1 MKNRITYL
9 VLALLLIL
17 TMAGCQQRSSAPAET
32 TSTDTAA
39 EVKEERTDS
48 PDQSPLLTLQDAVKS
63 QDTVVVDTRQ
73 TDAFN
78 GWDLSNNGLGG
89 HIDGA
94 VDFSFNWLTADEA
107 VLDQSLKTKGITS
120 DKKIILYNDIAENNL
135 AVKTYLEGKGYT
147 SIELY
152 DLNNLSIEDGNNLVK
167 YENYQLIVPPQVVK
181 GLIDGQVQ
189 ETFDSTDVKM
199 VEASWGEADTSYA
212 KGHIPTAFHIN
223 TDAVE
228 PPPAWMLADDE
239 TLKQF
244 ALDYGFKTIDTVII
258 SGEEE
263 MAAYRVAVVLRYL
276 GVQDVRVLNGGT
288 KAWLD
293 AGYELDTKEYLPVA
307 VESFG
312 ADIPVNPDIIETIEE
327 LKISLND
334 PKFTLVDNRTW
345 AEHIGESTGY
355 SYHDKAGRIPKSVY
369 GYAGL
374 ENSYSMEYFRNPD
387 NTMRRPEEFISLWEE
402 QGIDLSNRLAFMC
415 GSGWRA
421 AEIFY
426 YADVYGIDD
435 ITLYSDGWIGWSNDP
450 ENPVE
455 TGDVK

>member
-1 MKNRITYL
+1 MKNWIKYL
-9 VLALLLIL
+9 ALTLLLIL
-17 TMAGCQQRSSAPAET
+17 TMAGCQEKVSEPAET
-32 TSTDTAA
+32 P
-39 EVKEERTDS
+39 EVTTEVSEAS
-48 PDQSPLLTLQDAVKS
+48 DAVS
-63 QDTVVVDTRQ
+63 DQLTATALMASVNDDTIIVVDTRQ
-73 TDAFN
+73 SDAYN
-78 GWDLSNNGLGG
+78 GWDLGNNGLGG
-89 HIDGA
+89 HIEGS
-94 VDFSFNWLTADEA
+94 VDFSYNWLTADAA
-107 VLDQSLKTKGITS
+107 VLDQALEIKGITS
-120 DKKIILYNDIAENNL
+120 DKKVILYNDITANNE
-135 AVKTYLEGKGYT
+135 AVKAYLEAKGFA
-147 SIELY
+147 SVELY
-152 DLNNLSIEDGNNLVK
+152 DLNNWVSESGSELVK
-167 YENYQLIVPPQVVK
+167 YENYQLIVPAQVVK

-189 ETFDSTDVKM
+189 ETFESADVKM

-212 KGHIPTAFHIN
+212 NGHIPTAFHIN

-228 PPPAWMLADDE
+228 PPPAWMLADDA
-239 TLKQF
+239 TLEKF
-244 ALDYGFKTIDTVII
+244 ALDYGFQSTDTVIV
-258 SGEEE
+258 SGEEQ

-276 GVQDVRVLNGGT
+276 GVHDVRVLNGGT

-293 AGYELDTKEYLPVA
+293 AGFELDTTEYLPVA

-312 ADIPVNPDIIETIEE
+312 ADMPVNPDIIETIEE
-327 LKISLND
+327 LKVSLED

-387 NTMRRPEEFISLWEE
+387 NTMRRAEEFVALWEE

-421 AEIFY
+421 AEILY
-426 YADVYGIDD
+426 YADVYGVDD

-455 TGDVK
+455 TGDVQ